1 MKLKTKIKNI
11 TDTKSGYR
19 VALSDGTQFSL
30 LRRGRFLTA
39 RIMVQGRAV
48 TFSTKRSEAADAAE
62 YAAPVI
68 ARAIISRFE
77 VVEQAQAKTIWPTV
91 LELAERYINNGNHES
106 TIFYRKKTVRW
117 LKAILRAVIGHDDL
131 ARIRADQL
139 TAKVLSDWKALRIA
153 GKEGTKLMSAK
164 RTANGGVSSVRAM
177 FSRRLTEGDASP
189 YAGLKLPPCLAEWR
203 VVPKFGKVK
212 VSNHVREARP
222 IVEAKLAKVI
232 ELKETD
238 PAAYLACCLAAQC
251 GLRLGEIVNARKSWI
266 IGDTLKVQPT
276 DNWLPKSRQSRE
288 IPLPA
293 ELKADILFLSDD
305 SDYILPGHCRKLSRR
320 LRDRLTAWIKKDG
333 DWPFKMGIHEFRRW
347 AGAKVLTQTGSMEA
361 AREFLGHS
369 SVVITETHYAGLL
382 ETPKFEIKL
391 PTARVA

>member
-19 VALSDGTQFSL
+19 VALSDGTQFTL

-77 VVEQAQAKTIWPTV
+77 VVEQVQAKTIWP
-91 LELAERYINNGNHES
+91 ELAERYINNGNHES

-117 LKAILRAVIGHDDL
+117 LKAILRAVLGHDDL

-164 RTANGGVSSVRAM
+164 RTANGGV
-177 FSRRLTEGDASP
+177 
-189 YAGLKLPPCLAEWR
+189 
-203 VVPKFGKVK
+203 
-212 VSNHVREARP
+212 
-222 IVEAKLAKVI
+222 
-232 ELKETD
+232 
-238 PAAYLACCLAAQC
+238 
-251 GLRLGEIVNARKSWI
+251 
-266 IGDTLKVQPT
+266 
-276 DNWLPKSRQSRE
+276 
-288 IPLPA
+288 
-293 ELKADILFLSDD
+293 
-305 SDYILPGHCRKLSRR
+305 
-320 LRDRLTAWIKKDG
+320 
-333 DWPFKMGIHEFRRW
+333 
-347 AGAKVLTQTGSMEA
+347 
-361 AREFLGHS
+361 
-369 SVVITETHYAGLL
+369 
-382 ETPKFEIKL
+382 
-391 PTARVA
+391 